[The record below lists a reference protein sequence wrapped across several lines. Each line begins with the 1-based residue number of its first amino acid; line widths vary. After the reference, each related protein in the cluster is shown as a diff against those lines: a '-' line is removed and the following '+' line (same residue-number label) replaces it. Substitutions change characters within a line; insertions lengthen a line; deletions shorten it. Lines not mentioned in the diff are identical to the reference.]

1 MKANLYHNKTA
12 QWAIYVVFFA
22 ALLSYPL
29 FVDDPFT
36 MNQFARYAVFAMLA
50 VSVSVVWGFG
60 GILSLGQG
68 IPFGLAA
75 YFMAATMQMQYQDP
89 EYDPIPSFMLTNE
102 LTELPVVWEPFWNTT
117 VGLLIALILPTVFML
132 IFGSMM
138 FRARLRGAFV
148 AIMTLAMLNAWYS
161 MAQDMQPFTAGF
173 NGISPPS
180 PLEVFGV
187 SVDPYSSMLYWVNFG
202 LLAIMAM
209 GAKLLLDSKFGTIVQ
224 ASRDDPERV
233 RFLGYS
239 VSFYQTVLF
248 TIAAL
253 IAAIAGMVWVMTV
266 QYVSPTSLETPLSI
280 YMVIWAAVG
289 GRHSL
294 FGAMIGAILLNALQS
309 YAGDELLTTWLII
322 LGGIFIL
329 VVRFLPRGLAG
340 LFEQIIGLIPYRRWS
355 GAKLTSTATAK

>member
-1 MKANLYHNKTA
+1 
-12 QWAIYVVFFA
+12 
-22 ALLSYPL
+22 
-29 FVDDPFT
+29 
-36 MNQFARYAVFAMLA
+36 
-50 VSVSVVWGFG
+50 
-60 GILSLGQG
+60 
-68 IPFGLAA
+68 
-75 YFMAATMQMQYQDP
+75 
-89 EYDPIPSFMLTNE
+89 
-102 LTELPVVWEPFWNTT
+102 
-117 VGLLIALILPTVFML
+117 
-132 IFGSMM
+132 MM

-161 MAQDMQPFTAGF
+161 MAQDLQPITSGF

-187 SVDPYSSMLYWVNFG
+187 SVDPYSNMIYWVNFG
-202 LLAIMAM
+202 LLAVLTL
-209 GAKLLLDSKFGTIVQ
+209 GAKLLLDSKFGTVVQ

-248 TIAAL
+248 TAAAL
-253 IAAIAGMVWVMTV
+253 IAAIAGMLWVMTV

-294 FGAMIGAILLNALQS
+294 FGAMIGALVLNALQS

-322 LGGIFIL
+322 LGAIFIL
-329 VVRFLPRGLAG
+329 VVRFLPQGLAG
-340 LFEQIIGLIPYRRWS
+340 LFEQLIGYIPYRRLPR
-355 GAKLTSTATAK
+355 AAVTRPATAE